1 MRLIGDFLCLLLSVY
16 IRFLYFGH
24 RVSQNRGQ
32 ATKRK
37 WEGGGC
43 PPLFSC
49 CRECWAMVAFLGVD
63 KARVFKRTSYSA
75 RLILFPGELTASSIP
90 AVRSQLL

>member
-37 WEGGGC
+37 WKAGAAHPCLVAAENAG
-43 PPLFSC
+43 PWWLF
-49 CRECWAMVAFLGVD
+49 WAWTRHVYLRGLPIVLG
-63 KARVFKRTSYSA
+63 
-75 RLILFPGELTASSIP
+75 
-90 AVRSQLL
+90 

>member
-1 MRLIGDFLCLLLSVY
+1 MRLIGDFSCLLLSVY

-24 RVSQNRGQ
+24 RVSQNRRQ

-43 PPLFSC
+43 APLFC
-49 CRECWAMVAFLGVD
+49 CYRECWAMMAFLGVD
-63 KARVFKRTSYSA
+63 KAPVFKRTSYSA
-75 RLILFPGELTASSIP
+75 RLIPFPEELMASSIL
-90 AVRSQLL
+90 AVRNQLL